1 MNTPAINNAITN
13 VAQALDNID
22 LGPNKIQ
29 MKTGKAKSWLGEYHW
44 VSLAKDPDADDN
56 TDPAI
61 EWCLEHFGKSG
72 ARWYPYNGKF
82 FFKDERDMSMFI
94 LRWS

>member
-1 MNTPAINNAITN
+1 MNINVIS
-13 VAQALDNID
+13 QQLDNID
-22 LGPNKIQ
+22 LGPKKEP

-44 VSLAKDPDADDN
+44 VSPAQDPEADSVIQ
-56 TDPAI
+56 PAVD
-61 EWCLEHFGKSG
+61 WCKEHFGKSG
-72 ARWYPYNGKF
+72 SRWYEHQSKF